1 MIMHFVSK
9 HGWSTHHLLWPDQA
23 PARWKSWAEHAA
35 DENVVI
41 QIPDCCFAS
50 RRIEKRIIGLATSV
64 EIGSTR
70 QLPAARRSR
79 SIRSAHVNIIVQIPD
94 RALSRG

>member
-1 MIMHFVSK
+1 MASAARTIMHFVSK

-23 PARWKSWAEHAA
+23 PTGWKSWAERAA

-70 QLPAARRSR
+70 QCQPLGGVGPYA
-79 SIRSAHVNIIVQIPD
+79 P
-94 RALSRG
+94 LT